1 MEELASRAWVE
12 GMSNS
17 LEDANAVDINLIESE
32 DLCIV
37 LCDTDESLRSVLFGI
52 QGC

>member
-1 MEELASRAWVE
+1 MEELASRGLLE
-12 GMSNS
+12 GVSNS
-17 LEDANAVDINLIESE
+17 LDDANAVDINLIESE

-52 QGC
+52 QDC